1 MSKIKQYIE
10 QSVEKQVDKIIL
22 QVKQNLITKDTAIND
37 ILKIDN
43 LGMVGVD
50 ENNVEE
56 VIDVE
61 IANA

>member
-1 MSKIKQYIE
+1 MSKLKSYIMN
-10 QSVEKQVDKIIL
+10 SVEKQVDKIIL

-56 VIDVE
+56 VIDME

>member
-1 MSKIKQYIE
+1 MSKVKQWAYDE
-10 QSVEKQVDKIIL
+10 AEKAVDKIIL
-22 QVKQNLITKDTAIND
+22 QVKQNLISKDTAIND

-43 LGMVGVD
+43 LGMIGVD

-56 VIDVE
+56 VIDME

>member
-37 ILKIDN
+37 ILNIDN
-43 LGMVGVD
+43 LGMIGVD

-56 VIDVE
+56 VIDMEV
-61 IANA
+61 ANA

>member
-10 QSVEKQVDKIIL
+10 QSVEKQVNKIIL

-37 ILKIDN
+37 ILNIDN
-43 LGMVGVD
+43 LGMIGVD

-56 VIDVE
+56 VIDMEV
-61 IANA
+61 ANA

>member
-1 MSKIKQYIE
+1 MSKIKNYIMN
-10 QSVEKQVDKIIL
+10 SVEKQVDKIIL

-56 VIDVE
+56 VIDME

>member
-56 VIDVE
+56 VIDMEV
-61 IANA
+61 ANA

>member
-1 MSKIKQYIE
+1 MSKIKQYIK

-22 QVKQNLITKDTAIND
+22 QVKQNLITKDTAINN

-56 VIDVE
+56 VIDME
-61 IANA
+61 CA

>member
-56 VIDVE
+56 VIDME
-61 IANA
+61 CA